1 MEDIPEPSPLKVL
14 FVGDVMLGRL
24 MNEVLKEMPPAYPWG
39 DTLSLFHE
47 TDVRLCNLECALTDR
62 GTPWSVTPKTF
73 HFRSDAKNVETLT
86 VAHMDAVSLANN
98 HALDYD
104 YEGVLHMIHTLQEAG
119 IHYAGAGATFPY
131 PIYAK
136 WADAYKKETGNGL
149 NYQSIGSGG
158 GIKQIK
164 AKTVTFGASDA
175 PLLGKELDESGLI
188 QFPMVMGG
196 IVPVVNIEGMK
207 SGDLV
212 IDGPTLAKIFLGEIK
227 TGNDP
232 AIAKLNPSAKLPSQS
247 IAVVHRSDGSGTTYN
262 FAYYL
267 AEVSPDWK
275 SKVGFNTSVE
285 WPVGIGAKG
294 NEGVANNVA
303 QTKGSIGYVEY
314 AYAKQNKLTY
324 TKMVNKAG
332 KTVEPT
338 SATFQAAAANANWDS
353 APGYG
358 VILANQPGVESW
370 PMTAATWILMYKKP
384 QDPAAAAEALKFFA
398 WSYEKGAKMAEELDY
413 IAMPKNVVDSVKK
426 TWASEVKDAS
436 GKPLYAMAR

>member
-1 MEDIPEPSPLKVL
+1 MGHVGMPAVAESTGELDVSVGSSERIAELTTSKRIEGRDSTRAAGETRGRSKLYVCNEQERALK
-14 FVGDVMLGRL
+14 
-24 MNEVLKEMPPAYPWG
+24 
-39 DTLSLFHE
+39 LFH
-47 TDVRLCNLECALTDR
+47 
-62 GTPWSVTPKTF
+62 
-73 HFRSDAKNVETLT
+73 TLT
-86 VAHMDAVSLANN
+86 AAALIAAAASGPALAI
-98 HALDYD
+98 D
-104 YEGVLHMIHTLQEAG
+104 IS
-119 IHYAGAGATFPY
+119 GAGATFPY

-136 WADAYKKETGNGL
+136 WADAYKKETDNGL

-175 PLLGKELDESGLI
+175 PLPGKELDESGLI

-196 IVPVVNIEGMK
+196 IVPVVNIDGIK

-212 IDGPTLAKIFLGEIK
+212 IDGPTLARIFMGEIK
-227 TGNDP
+227 TWNDP
-232 AIAKLNPSAKLPSQS
+232 AIAKLNPSAKLPSQP

-314 AYAKQNKLTY
+314 AYAKQNKLTH

-332 KTVEPT
+332 KPVEPT
-338 SATFQAAAANANWDS
+338 SAAFQAAAANANWES
-353 APGYG
+353 VPGYG
-358 VILANQPGVESW
+358 VILANQPGAESW

-384 QDPAAAAEALKFFA
+384 QDPVAAAEALRFFA
-398 WSYEKGAKMAEELDY
+398 WAYDKGAKMAEELDY
-413 IAMPKNVVDSVKK
+413 IPMPKNVADSVKK